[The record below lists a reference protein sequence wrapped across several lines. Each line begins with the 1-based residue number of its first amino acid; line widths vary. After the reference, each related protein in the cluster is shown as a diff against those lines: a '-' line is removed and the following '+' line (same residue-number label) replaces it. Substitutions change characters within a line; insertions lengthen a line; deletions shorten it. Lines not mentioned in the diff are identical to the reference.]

1 MFKMTVEKQWC
12 LSDRTLLSGKAE
24 YDEIPE
30 IVNLNKENIHV
41 IGISSGV
48 VPPLLS
54 LEIERQ
60 TDNFIGKTLIG

>member
-12 LSDRTLLSGKAE
+12 LADRTLVLGKAE
-24 YDEIPE
+24 YDEIPK
-30 IVNLNKENIHV
+30 IVKMNKENIHV
-41 IGISSGV
+41 LGISSGV

-60 TDNFIGKTLIG
+60 TDDFIGKTLIG